1 MMWSLRTLKNLTFIF
16 LTWNTQKGFV
26 YSTFH
31 KQLYCI
37 PDSTL
42 NLPNWNPITLP
53 LQEMKPLITSYTA
66 LTPFPDTY
74 TVVWPVAHPILHP
87 PDFLHD
93 SMPLIPFYHS
103 GQSTVVVR
111 IEEKQ
116 FSEGIF
122 QSGSIKV
129 AKGSIYNHHGNK
141 QHYYTVDLWVCKKSF
156 QPTNMN

>member
-1 MMWSLRTLKNLTFIF
+1 MMWSLRPLKNLTFIF

-37 PDSTL
+37 PDSSL
-42 NLPNWNPITLP
+42 NLPNWNPITVP
-53 LQEMKPLITSYTA
+53 LQEMKPLITSYCTNPLPRHIHCGVA
-66 LTPFPDTY
+66 CGPSNSASSWFPSWFNAINSLLPFWAEQGGGEDWRKT
-74 TVVWPVAHPILHP
+74 I
-87 PDFLHD
+87 F
-93 SMPLIPFYHS
+93 
-103 GQSTVVVR
+103 GR
-111 IEEKQ
+111 
-116 FSEGIF
+116 IF